1 MDNYIDLSPK
11 TLFPSGASIAYE
23 SILPF
28 PYPWGVI
35 PFIREIIKSIISE
48 LDPAEYIITE
58 RGSMISRE
66 ASIQD
71 SAYIGEGCIVM
82 SGAEIRHSAY
92 LRSGAL
98 IGRCCVVG
106 NSTEIKNSILFDGAK
121 APHFNYVGD
130 SILGNGAHL
139 GAGVIISNL
148 KTYKTPVRV
157 NTGADIIDT
166 GLKKF
171 GAIVGD
177 GAEIGCGSVLN
188 PGTVIGRGASI
199 YPLSSVRGYV
209 PENHIYK
216 SRDNITKRL

>member
-28 PYPWGVI
+28 PHPWGAI
-35 PFIREIIKSIISE
+35 PFIREIIKSLIVE

-66 ASIQD
+66 ASVQD

-92 LRSGAL
+92 LRSDAL

-130 SILGNGAHL
+130 SILGEGAHL

-148 KTYKTPVRV
+148 KSDKTPVRV
-157 NTGADIIDT
+157 NTGADFIDT

-171 GAIVGD
+171 GAIIGD